1 MVLRR
6 YISLNSM
13 LTTIFFNLMDLC
25 PCESEINY
33 ISSIG
38 LESYT
43 FLLETILLPKKCG
56 RPCDFLNWVTSVLHL
71 PLDFFPAQSFCTVK
85 CQNIGYAV
93 HGTKTPCSAIID
105 RKKAFVFKCRD
116 SGIPYVMLCIGKKLN
131 C

>member
-1 MVLRR
+1 MDFCVHVNLKL
-6 YISLNSM
+6 I
-13 LTTIFFNLMDLC
+13 IFPALAWRAI
-25 PCESEINY
+25 P
-33 ISSIG
+33 
-38 LESYT
+38 

-71 PLDFFPAQSFCTVK
+71 PLDFFPAQSSCTVK

-116 SGIPYVMLCIGKKLN
+116 SGIPYVMLCIGK
-131 C
+131 